1 MERRGIMTN
10 KELAKILDVSEATV
24 SLVLNGKS
32 GISDKTRK
40 SVIARI
46 KELGYQDM
54 LKECTEG
61 PVIQTSQKS
70 AQNIGFILYKDGG
83 QLLGMNSFFPLI
95 FDGIESTARKYNY
108 TLSVINIE
116 KEQLKTQIQ
125 YIRDADCRGFVVF
138 ATEMQEPE
146 VACFEELQIPFV
158 IFDNYFIDHEINS
171 VKVNNEQGTYLAVK
185 YLHRLGHRKVG
196 YLSSGLAINSFCER
210 EMCAKKAIREI
221 GMEEPDPYSFVL
233 GYPTDNAE
241 LQMEELLDKNV
252 ELPTA
257 FLADNDLVAIGAM
270 QALKKRGYKIPEEI
284 SVIGYDDRPI
294 CELVEPT
301 LTTIR
306 LPREHFGA
314 EAVERLIALMHQERS
329 ETVKLEINGTLVARH
344 STATV
349 AR

>member
-10 KELAKILDVSEATV
+10 KELAKILDVSGATV

-125 YIRDADCRGFVVF
+125 YIRDADCRAFVVF
-138 ATEMQEPE
+138 ATLVLFGTPEPE
-146 VACFEELQIPFV
+146 WILESFLM
-158 IFDNYFIDHEINS
+158 
-171 VKVNNEQGTYLAVK
+171 GTAAGGVLV
-185 YLHRLGHRKVG
+185 RKVKD
-196 YLSSGLAINSFCER
+196 LSA
-210 EMCAKKAIREI
+210 
-221 GMEEPDPYSFVL
+221 
-233 GYPTDNAE
+233 
-241 LQMEELLDKNV
+241 
-252 ELPTA
+252 
-257 FLADNDLVAIGAM
+257 
-270 QALKKRGYKIPEEI
+270 
-284 SVIGYDDRPI
+284 
-294 CELVEPT
+294 
-301 LTTIR
+301 
-306 LPREHFGA
+306 
-314 EAVERLIALMHQERS
+314 
-329 ETVKLEINGTLVARH
+329 
-344 STATV
+344 
-349 AR
+349 